1 MILEYKKKKRITL
14 LSKYSEKLGRVTS
27 NMFLKAMLPV
37 GGLSQL
43 SLSLTLI
50 FTYNILMNRPKP
62 SISQKAWVD
71 FLYLDSVF
79 DKRMIK

>member
-1 MILEYKKKKRITL
+1 
-14 LSKYSEKLGRVTS
+14 
-27 NMFLKAMLPV
+27 MFLKAMLPV

-50 FTYNILMNRPKP
+50 FTHNILMIGRPKS
-62 SISQKAWVD
+62 SISQKHGQTY

-79 DKRMIK
+79 DKYRIKKRITV